1 MGENTRSGSDNPNWR
16 GGRVV
21 TTRLEYLDRIAAGLE
36 GKILAG
42 RGDVAAMR
50 REWRE
55 CQNEM
60 IEIEATEAK
69 C

>member
-1 MGENTRSGSDNPNWR
+1 M
-16 GGRVV
+16 